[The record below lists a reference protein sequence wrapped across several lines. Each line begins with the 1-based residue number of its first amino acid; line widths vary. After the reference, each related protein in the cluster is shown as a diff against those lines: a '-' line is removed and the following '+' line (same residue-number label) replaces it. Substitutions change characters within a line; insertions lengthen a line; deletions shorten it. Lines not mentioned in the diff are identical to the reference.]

1 MHCHV
6 AEPRG
11 RDGKAVEVKSAG
23 GVSPPAGGGG
33 GGGGGGTVGLPRIFF
48 EKKNGA
54 IWCAL
59 GAFLNALKHHVYG
72 ALKSFFTAPPPIIRP
87 LLEAFLF
94 FKTSSLWGG
103 EIMSPPPP
111 SSKKKKKR

>member
-1 MHCHV
+1 MHS
-6 AEPRG
+6 EI
-11 RDGKAVEVKSAG
+11 
-23 GVSPPAGGGG
+23 
-33 GGGGGGTVGLPRIFF
+33 L
-48 EKKNGA
+48 
-54 IWCAL
+54 L

-72 ALKSFFTAPPPIIRP
+72 ARKSFFTAPPPIIRP

-111 SSKKKKKR
+111 LQKKIKKDNKIYLYRNEVSTWWLTSD